1 MFALLRW
8 LTKSHAQWEII
19 SADIAGTDKRR
30 HDLPFVDDDENDD
43 GNNTPEFAHR
53 RVTLIAG
60 STNVRARSAPQSGG
74 GSIIKIIHRETT
86 SPGRP
91 GCRRRHCCCLV
102 HKSVCA
108 SPAAPSGRSARG
120 VCVCLC
126 RISSVAVVSRRQQ
139 DTHARSGAGRP
150 DDVCESVEFAQPG
163 RAFQSS
169 VAHGRMVICM

>member
-1 MFALLRW
+1 MYALLRW

-30 HDLPFVDDDENDD
+30 HDLPFVDDDEDDD

-91 GCRRRHCCCLV
+91 GCRRLRRCSQKCV
-102 HKSVCA
+102 RIA
-108 SPAAPSGRSARG
+108 SSAIGTKRTWC
-120 VCVCLC
+120 VCVF
-126 RISSVAVVSRRQQ
+126 VSHLLRGRR
-139 DTHARSGAGRP
+139 
-150 DDVCESVEFAQPG
+150 
-163 RAFQSS
+163 
-169 VAHGRMVICM
+169 